1 MQIIWFVVNTW
12 HAMHMHT
19 SFHLSHIIRH
29 SIYYYKIMIVHG
41 YYCITLLLTWTFT
54 STPRP
59 KAGMSAV
66 PQLTSETSKGI
77 QCPNFQKR
85 WWDLWD
91 LRLLDLPKSKPY
103 SHVPSQR
110 SSQISA
116 IARQFAVNSEGKVLI
131 EFWWIPPITS
141 VSTFNNYFRSK
152 SESPTD
158 KLCALCAPWSA
169 GRWAPPPALEKS
181 QTCHQHLSF
190 GKICSCANAADPQE
204 IKFASLP
211 AEIPNFLH

>member
-1 MQIIWFVVNTW
+1 MATTASPCF
-12 HAMHMHT
+12 
-19 SFHLSHIIRH
+19 SPGPSHL
-29 SIYYYKIMIVHG
+29 
-41 YYCITLLLTWTFT
+41 
-54 STPRP
+54 RP
-59 KAGMSAV
+59 DRR
-66 PQLTSETSKGI
+66 LECL
-77 QCPNFQKR
+77 QCPNSPPKHPKAFNVRIFKKGGETCETCET
-85 WWDLWD
+85 WDSLICQ
-91 LRLLDLPKSKPY
+91 SQN
-103 SHVPSQR
+103 HGHGPSQR

-116 IARQFAVNSEGKVLI
+116 IARQFAVNNEGKVLI

-152 SESPTD
+152 SESPMD